1 MRSKKPFL
9 IITFLS
15 SAWIVIT
22 YLLWMRQG
30 SIELDGN
37 YKDMLH
43 KLQQLEDNIREE
55 SHVHDSLMQTLLLAI
70 KNNKIVQLFGT
81 NYSSSSS
88 STDRIDVN
96 QVAVASVQSSIDN
109 SIKEIQLVDGTPNT
123 NSISSRN
130 NLTALRPDAKRDAN
144 FKGPIIPVL
153 VFACNRVSV
162 RKCLDNL
169 IEYRPNIHQFPIIVS
184 QVSYTPFY
192 FIISFFLC

>member
-9 IITFLS
+9 IITFL

-30 SIELDGN
+30 SIETDGH
-37 YKDMLH
+37 YKDMLE
-43 KLQQLEDNIREE
+43 KLQQLEDDIREE
-55 SHVHDSLMQTLLLAI
+55 SHLHDNLVHQLLVAI
-70 KNNKIVQLFGT
+70 KSKEALRLSHANASI
-81 NYSSSSS
+81 SS
-88 STDRIDVN
+88 ST
-96 QVAVASVQSSIDN
+96 VAVHQNADVGAPPSIIDN
-109 SIKEIQLVDGTPNT
+109 SIKEIQLGYSSP
-123 NSISSRN
+123 ISLINRS
-130 NLTALRPDAKRDAN
+130 NLSALRPDAKRDEN

-184 QVSYTPFY
+184 QVSYY
-192 FIISFFLC
+192 FNDYYFVVCYIKL